1 MNPRIE
7 AKGEEPG
14 VGGRRRKSPLGA
26 LGDGPETPVLKDQE
40 RNRVPHRYSFP
51 FINAS
56 GL

>member
-14 VGGRRRKSPLGA
+14 VGGRRRKSPLRA
-26 LGDGPETPVLKDQE
+26 LGDGPETPALKVQE
-40 RNRVPHRYSFP
+40 RSTVPHRYSFP
-51 FINAS
+51 FINAA